1 MVKFKVSGLTR
12 FLSHAETLRM
22 LHRAFIRAEIDMVY
36 SGGFNPRPRLSLPL
50 PRSVGVESEDE
61 LCLIEISRQSAEDF
75 GGLIK
80 KIADQLP
87 EGIEIISAE
96 IAVGKPSFNSG
107 AVTYIFSVSD
117 GAAVSSVQDK
127 INELMKKQQCILD
140 RYSPDSL
147 KPRQVDVRQY
157 LQSIDVSSC
166 EILVHCVFGPSGTVR
181 IDEMMQLFGLDSENL
196 SKPVRRVKVDW
207 VCN

>member
-1 MVKFKVSGLTR
+1 
-12 FLSHAETLRM
+12 
-22 LHRAFIRAEIDMVY
+22 MVY

-61 LCLIEISRQSAEDF
+61 LCLIEISRQAAEDF

-107 AVTYIFSVSD
+107 AVTYIFSVD
-117 GAAVSSVQDK
+117 EDAVVSSIQQK
-127 INELMKKQQCILD
+127 INEFMKKQQCILD
-140 RYSPDSL
+140 RYSPDSF
-147 KPRQVDVRQY
+147 KPRQVDVRRY
-157 LQSIDVSSC
+157 FKSADVSGS
-166 EILVHCVFGPSGTVR
+166 EILVRCVFGPSGTVR
-181 IDEMMQLFGLDSENL
+181 IDEMMQLFGLDSVSL
-196 SKPVRRVKVDW
+196 SRPVRRAKVDW
-207 VCN
+207 LCN